1 VITGNGIV
9 AIADIPVVSDIV
21 KTAVGAPA
29 GWAWEKVTSG
39 LTSWILGAVGYFV
52 DGVLNFLKTA
62 ARPDVTAAWFAGSGS
77 PYATV
82 RTVAVT
88 LLLGFVLLGLLQGL
102 LAGDANA
109 MLRRVVS
116 DLPFAVLGMI
126 ATTVI
131 VAKLLDLTDALS
143 TAVLG
148 QSGGQAVDFLSGFGV
163 QVTGATQGFAAV
175 LLGIVAVLAAFFVWV
190 ELMVRSVLVYVLVA
204 LSPLAFAASV
214 WPVAKGIVR
223 KLAELLIAIILSK
236 LVVCIAISVGVAALA
251 GNQNSTAPAN
261 GSGDP
266 GASLGALFVGT
277 AVLGLAAFAPFML
290 LKLIPVAEA
299 AIAAQGISRSP
310 ARAATST
317 VHTVQMANSMSR
329 LAGSNGARAASHSVS
344 TNARVEMAPA
354 ASASRGAPAAASGA
368 VAGGAVIVG
377 AGASA
382 ATTAARAAHRSAE
395 EAKHGAAGGGAQLI
409 NAPRRRPPTA
419 PPRQPPHAPPRQAP

>member
-1 VITGNGIV
+1 MITADGILG
-9 AIADIPVVSDIV
+9 IADIPIVSDIV
-21 KTAVGAPA
+21 ETVVGAPA

-52 DGVLNFLKTA
+52 DGILNFLKTA
-62 ARPDVTAAWFAGSGS
+62 ARPDVTAAWFAGTGS

-82 RTVAVT
+82 RNVAVT

-102 LAGDANA
+102 LAGDVNA
-109 MLRRVVS
+109 MLRRVAS

-143 TAVLG
+143 TAVLD

-163 QVTGATQGFAAV
+163 QVTGATEGFAAV

-204 LSPLAFAASV
+204 LSPLAFASSV
-214 WPVAKGIVR
+214 WPVARGLVR
-223 KLAELLIAIILSK
+223 KLAELLVAIILSK

-251 GNQNSTAPAN
+251 GNEDPAAAAS
-261 GSGDP
+261 GSGVP
-266 GASLGALFVGT
+266 AASLGALFVGT

-290 LKLIPVAEA
+290 LKLIPLAEA
-299 AIAAQGISRSP
+299 AIVAQGISRSP
-310 ARAATST
+310 VRAATST
-317 VHTVQMANSMSR
+317 VHTVQMANSVSR
-329 LAGSNGARAASHSVS
+329 LAGSSGARSGGAAVS
-344 TNARVEMAPA
+344 TNGRVEMAPA
-354 ASASRGAPAAASGA
+354 ASASRAAPAAATA
-368 VAGGAVIVG
+368 AAGGAVIVG

-382 ATTAARAAHRSAE
+382 ATSAARTAHRAAE
-395 EAKHGAAGGGAQLI
+395 DVSRGASSGAHLI
-409 NAPRRRPPTA
+409 DAPRRRPPTP
-419 PPRQPPHAPPRQAP
+419 PPRQPPPPAPRQTP